1 MKHAAA
7 TQTLDKYI
15 TKKNVSGVKQFG
27 LGLVMKKI
35 KYK

>member
-27 LGLVMKKI
+27 LGFSHEENKI
-35 KYK
+35 